1 MRMKKICFVTTV
13 SVTLKA
19 FVLKTAEYLHQNG
32 GYDISFICDE
42 DDDFAASLPDYI
54 RFYPIPMKR
63 GISLG
68 GIGAMR
74 KMRKIFKREKFDLV
88 QYSTPNASLY
98 ASMAAKSAHIPV
110 RLYCQWG
117 MAYVGFGGIKR
128 KIFKLIEKTVCRLS
142 TWIEPDSYG
151 NLYFCREEGLYS
163 EKKSSVVNKG
173 SASGVSLELF
183 DVTKKT
189 EFRKEIRTSQNIPSD
204 AFVCGFVGR
213 VTRDKGINEL
223 LAVIK
228 MLLETHKDIYFLII
242 GGNDKEDTL
251 DAGLFEWSKRQ
262 KQVKYCGATNQVP
275 QYMAA
280 MDCYVMPSYREGFG
294 LTVVEA
300 GAMAL
305 PVICTDIPGPT
316 DAISDGV
323 NGVLVKKKNAD
334 ELAAAILRLYLD
346 RNLAEKLGAAGLENV
361 RENYEQTALFGYIL
375 KDRERLLREAE
386 NKRK

>member
-1 MRMKKICFVTTV
+1 MKKICFVTTV

-142 TWIEPDSYG
+142 TWVEPDSYG
-151 NLYFCREEGLYS
+151 NLRFSHAEGLYPA
-163 EKKSSVVNKG
+163 EKGSVVWNG
-173 SASGVSLELF
+173 SACGVDLKKF
-183 DVTKKT
+183 DKT
-189 EFRKEIRTSQNIPSD
+189 RKELWRGAIREKYDIPAD
-204 AFVCGFVGR
+204 AVVFGFVGR

-223 LAVIK
+223 FAAAKRLLSETPNAYLMIVGDNEITSAVD
-228 MLLETHKDIYFLII
+228 ETLYNWAKS
-242 GGNDKEDTL
+242 E
-251 DAGLFEWSKRQ
+251 KR
-262 KQVKYCGATNQVP
+262 VFFCGSTNVVE
-275 QYMAA
+275 QYLSA
-280 MDCYVMPSYREGFG
+280 MDVYILPSYREGFG
-294 LTVVEA
+294 MVVVEA
-300 GAMAL
+300 EAMGV
-305 PVICTDIPGPT
+305 PVIITDIPGPT
-316 DAISDGV
+316 DAMLPDVTGMV
-323 NGVLVKKKNAD
+323 VPKGDVDALYRAMKALRDD
-334 ELAAAILRLYLD
+334 ESRRSEMGLRGHALAAERFDQQILL
-346 RNLAEKLGAAGLENV
+346 EKLLH
-361 RENYEQTALFGYIL
+361 
-375 KDRERLLREAE
+375 DREKLL
-386 NKRK
+386 NQK